1 MSTTTYEKIEKLCK
15 EHGIAITK
23 LEAELGF
30 GRGSIGKLKKGGSCS
45 ADRLA
50 KIADYFHVPLEE
62 LRVVTFKLNQDAY
75 QKMMDNIRDSIAPGL
90 SDVTNMYISLS
101 EQDRR
106 EIYTLMKTKMEKYVK
121 KELLG

>member
-1 MSTTTYEKIEKLCK
+1 MSIQTYEKIERLCK

-23 LEAELGF
+23 LESELGF

-62 LRVVTFKLNQDAY
+62 LRVATVTLDKERY
-75 QKMMDNIRDSIAPGL
+75 EKMINKVRDSVAPGL
-90 SDVTNMYISLS
+90 SDVMDMYVSLS

-106 EIYTLMKTKMEKYVK
+106 EIRALMQFKLNNTMK
-121 KELLG
+121 